1 MRALHVAGLGWSGS
15 SAVFEFLREHKNVET
30 VSAGRDGETCTSVK
44 ELNPVDFRKAYP
56 AVELGAA
63 DVVHLLTGGRFL
75 AASPRPL
82 VGEMP
87 RGQLAAP
94 QPQVAAH
101 LAAHPRYRRM
111 NREVLADIEP
121 ERFTEDL
128 EHRLDVARGAW
139 DHAATRLVLRSLASE
154 QWPGAEY
161 LMFNNDPWLPGIEAD
176 DLDDGS
182 VFIVVVRRAES
193 QFADFVNKQMIAKR
207 LRIPGRRALWKWLQ
221 NAFRARR
228 HLRILLSEAQHR
240 GALLHVIR
248 FEDFVVDPELRRR
261 LTEDLGLEPPVPTG
275 LDFSRSQANV
285 RVRASIRTPWWLQL
299 SFPVLDALLPRP
311 TL

>member
-15 SAVFEFLREHKNVET
+15 SAIFEFLREHTNVET

-44 ELNPVDFRKAYP
+44 ELNPVDFRRAYP
-56 AVELGAA
+56 AVELGAT
-63 DVVHLLTGGRFL
+63 DVVHLLTGGRL
-75 AASPRPL
+75 VAAEL
-82 VGEMP
+82 LTAEGKMP
-87 RGQLAAP
+87 RAHLAAP
-94 QPQVAAH
+94 QPWVAAH
-101 LAAHPRYRRM
+101 LAAHPRYCRM
-111 NREVLADIEP
+111 NQKVLVDIEP
-121 ERFTEDL
+121 ERFAEGV
-128 EHRLDVARGAW
+128 EQSLDAARGGW
-139 DHAATRLVLRSLASE
+139 DHATTRLLLRSLAAE
-154 QWPGAEY
+154 QWPGAKF

-261 LTEDLGLEPPVPTG
+261 LTEGLGLEPPLRTG
-275 LDFSRSQANV
+275 LDFNRSQANI

-299 SFPVLDALLPRP
+299 SFPILDALLPRP